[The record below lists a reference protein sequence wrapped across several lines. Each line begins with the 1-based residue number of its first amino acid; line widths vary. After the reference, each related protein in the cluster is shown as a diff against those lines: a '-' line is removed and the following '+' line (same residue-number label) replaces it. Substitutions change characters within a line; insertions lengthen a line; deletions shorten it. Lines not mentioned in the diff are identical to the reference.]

1 VKSHV
6 SADVQS
12 TQEGTFHEH
21 ASAKGPMTVA
31 FVSETWQPEVN
42 GVTHTMSKLVDCLYQ
57 KGYTLQLVRP
67 RPDDGS
73 HASQMSR
80 ELQVKALPVFDYDGV
95 HMGFIRPKHLRH
107 FWENSRPD
115 VIYIAT
121 EGPLGMVALSVA
133 RHLGIPVVSGFHTN
147 FEHYSQYYI
156 LLRLVHPF
164 VRTFLRRFH
173 NKTHATLVPTQRQAA
188 NMTRS
193 GYTTVK
199 VMGRGLDTRH
209 FSPSFRN
216 KALRQTWG
224 AEENSCVAL
233 YVGRL
238 AVEKNVELLVRT
250 LKALRTAN
258 PRQVAVIVGEGP
270 LRAKLKEQLPWVT
283 FAGFKHDQALSE
295 YYASADLFLFPSL
308 SETFGNVVTE
318 AMASGLAVL
327 AFDYAAASELI
338 ISGENGM
345 TVPCESED
353 AFVESAVKLARDIS
367 VVHAQGVNASRK
379 VAGLNWENIG
389 ETFIDYLHQAQE
401 ENVNDAR

>member
-1 VKSHV
+1 MKSRV
-6 SADVQS
+6 SAEVKAKQAGS
-12 TQEGTFHEH
+12 FHEH
-21 ASAKGPMTVA
+21 APAQRPMTVA

-73 HASQMSR
+73 HASHMSG

-95 HMGFIRPKHLRH
+95 HMGFIRPKRLRH
-107 FWENSRPD
+107 YWENNRPD

-121 EGPLGMVALSVA
+121 EGPLGMVALRVA
-133 RHLGIPVVSGFHTN
+133 RQLNIPVVSGFHTN

-156 LLRLVHPF
+156 LLRMVHPF

-173 NKTHATLVPTQRQAA
+173 NKTNATLVPTQRQADS
-188 NMTRS
+188 MTQS

-199 VMGRGLDTRH
+199 VMGRGLDTQH
-209 FSPSFRN
+209 FSPSFRSD
-216 KALRQTWG
+216 ALRRSWG

-238 AVEKNVELLVRT
+238 AVEKNVELLIRT
-250 LKALRTAN
+250 LKALRSAN
-258 PRQVAVIVGEGP
+258 PEQVAVIVGEGP
-270 LRAKLKEQLPWVT
+270 LRAKLKEEVPWVK

-338 ISGENGM
+338 IKGKNGM
-345 TVPCESED
+345 TVPCDNED
-353 AFVESAVKLARDIS
+353 AFVESAVKLASDIS
-367 VVHAQGVNASRK
+367 TVHAQGVNASQK

>member
-1 VKSHV
+1 MKPRV
-6 SADVQS
+6 SADVQAKQAGS
-12 TQEGTFHEH
+12 FHEH
-21 ASAKGPMTVA
+21 APAKKPMIVA

-42 GVTHTMSKLVDCLYQ
+42 GVTHTLSKLVDCLYH

-73 HASQMSR
+73 HANHMSG

-95 HMGFIRPKHLRH
+95 HMGFIRPKQLRH
-107 FWENSRPD
+107 YWVSNRPD

-121 EGPLGMVALSVA
+121 EGPLGMVALKVA
-133 RHLGIPVVSGFHTN
+133 RQLGIPVVSGFHTN

-164 VRTFLRRFH
+164 VRSFLRRFH
-173 NKTHATLVPTQRQAA
+173 NKTNATLVPTQRQAA
-188 NMTRS
+188 SMTQS
-193 GYTTVK
+193 GYTMVK

-209 FSPSFRN
+209 FSPSFRSE
-216 KALRQTWG
+216 ALRQTWG

-238 AVEKNVELLVRT
+238 AVEKNVELLIRT
-250 LKALRTAN
+250 LKALRAAN
-258 PRQVAVIVGEGP
+258 SEQVAVIVGEGP
-270 LRAKLKEQLPWVT
+270 LRAKLKEQVPWVK

-295 YYASADLFLFPSL
+295 YYASADLFLFPSM

-345 TVPCESED
+345 TIPFENED
-353 AFVESAVKLARDIS
+353 AFVESAVKLAGDIS
-367 VVHAQGVNASRK
+367 IVRAQGINASQK